1 MKTMASDAI
10 YRKALVL
17 TSSAK
22 GATST
27 GQLVN
32 IMSNDASIV

>member
-22 GATST
+22 GTTST